1 MLGQSRNSSLTI
13 SNTSGGLVQWRAV
26 MEPSF
31 FSISQSAGL
40 LNPSQSVSLG
50 VVFKPAASGD
60 HTAVMSLSSL
70 GVRGGGEATVA
81 HPVPVLVNL
90 RGQATTPSTSKP
102 EPVSAAKQK
111 LPMSGKKPGSGTVSL
126 EKDVIQFPVVKVG
139 ETSIAK
145 VNF

>member
-13 SNTSGGLVQWRAV
+13 TNTSGGLVQWRAV

-50 VVFKPAASGD
+50 VVFKPAAGGD

-81 HPVPVLVNL
+81 QPPVLVNL
-90 RGQATTPSTSKP
+90 RGQATTP

-145 VNF
+145 VNC

>member
-70 GVRGGGEATVA
+70 GVRGGQEATVA

-90 RGQATTPSTSKP
+90 RGQATTP